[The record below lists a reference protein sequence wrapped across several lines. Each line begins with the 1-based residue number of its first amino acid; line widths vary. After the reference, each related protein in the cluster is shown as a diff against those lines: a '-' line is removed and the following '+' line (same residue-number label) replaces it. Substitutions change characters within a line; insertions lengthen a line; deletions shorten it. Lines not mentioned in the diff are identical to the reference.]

1 MEATSL
7 FDGRPDGHCGLVEAV
22 RRTGHAGGAMT
33 PRPLVSIGMPL
44 PKAGRHRAEAL
55 DSLLAQD
62 YRNLELIISD
72 NASTD
77 ATESTCRQYAARDSR
92 ISYERTESNQGAVW
106 NFNRVF
112 EVAKGDYFMW
122 AAHDDIRAM
131 RYVSRCVD
139 ALEARPD
146 AVLCCTGVGF
156 MDEDG
161 HDIEPW
167 IELVRPVGRT
177 PRARVSE
184 IARARYW
191 LDVYGLMRR
200 STLAQTRLAQ
210 PVWGFDVVV
219 VMEMCMRGP
228 VLFVPERL
236 FYYRADPQKTVQY
249 VASSLGSISAQGAVP
264 VNWSAMTLELA
275 RGVWHSPLNPLHRA
289 ALIVQLLFQICVFTA
304 PLRTRIRKH
313 LAPNLRAPWKDR
325 RFGPFAALLVVT
337 ALVFPV
343 QNRLVRGGYRLLPP
357 RNRTPQTP
365 V

>member
-1 MEATSL
+1 
-7 FDGRPDGHCGLVEAV
+7 
-22 RRTGHAGGAMT
+22 MT

-44 PKAGRHRAEAL
+44 HNAGRHLTEAL

-62 YRNLELIISD
+62 YREFELILSD

-77 ATESTCRQYAARDSR
+77 ATESICREYAARDSR

-122 AAHDDIRAM
+122 AAHDDIRAT
-131 RYVSRCVD
+131 RFVSVCVD

-146 AVLCCTGVGF
+146 AVLCCTGIGF
-156 MDEDG
+156 IDEDG

-200 STLAQTRLAQ
+200 SSLAQTRLAQ

-219 VMEMCMRGP
+219 VMEMCTRGP

-249 VASSLGSISAQGAVP
+249 VASSLGSTGVEGAVP

-275 RGVWHSPLNPLHRA
+275 RGIWHSPLNPLHRA
-289 ALIVQLLFQICVFTA
+289 ALVVQLVFQICVFNG
-304 PLRTRIRKH
+304 LVGMGIRKDVG
-313 LAPNLRAPWKDR
+313 PNLRAAWEDR
-325 RFGPFAALLVVT
+325 RFGRFAALIVMA

-343 QNRLVRGGYRLLPP
+343 QNRLVRGGYRLVRP
-357 RNRTPQTP
+357 RKRTPQTP

>member
-1 MEATSL
+1 M
-7 FDGRPDGHCGLVEAV
+7 
-22 RRTGHAGGAMT
+22 

-44 PKAGRHRAEAL
+44 HNAGRHLADAL

-62 YRNLELIISD
+62 YRELELIISD

-77 ATESTCRQYAARDSR
+77 TTESICRDYAARESR

-122 AAHDDIRAM
+122 AAHDDIRAKSF
-131 RYVSRCVD
+131 VSHCVD
-139 ALEARPD
+139 AMEARPD
-146 AVLCCTGVGF
+146 AVFCCTGVGF
-156 MDEDG
+156 IDEDG

-191 LDVYGLMRR
+191 LDVYSLMRR
-200 STLAQTRLAQ
+200 ATLAQTRLAQ

-219 VMEMCMRGP
+219 VMEMCMRGQT
-228 VLFVPERL
+228 LLVPDKL
-236 FYYRADPQKTVQY
+236 FYYRADPQKTVHY
-249 VASSLGSISAQGAVP
+249 VASSLGSTSAQGAVP

-275 RGVWHSPLNPLHRA
+275 GGIWRSPLNALHRG
-289 ALIVQLLFQICVFTA
+289 ALIVQLVFQICVFNG
-304 PLRTRIRKH
+304 LVGLGIRKD
-313 LAPNLRAPWKDR
+313 LGTNLTAAWNER
-325 RFGPFAALLVVT
+325 RIGRFAALVAMA

-343 QNRLVRGGYRLLPP
+343 QNRLVRGGYRLVRP
-357 RNRTPQTP
+357 RKRTPQTP

>member
-1 MEATSL
+1 M
-7 FDGRPDGHCGLVEAV
+7 
-22 RRTGHAGGAMT
+22 

-44 PKAGRHRAEAL
+44 HNAGRQLAEAL

-62 YRNLELIISD
+62 YRDIELIISD

-77 ATESTCRQYAARDSR
+77 TTESICRHYAARDSR
-92 ISYERTESNQGAVW
+92 ISYQRTESNQGAVW

-122 AAHDDIRAM
+122 AAHDDIRAP
-131 RYVSRCVD
+131 RFVTRCVD
-139 ALEARPD
+139 ALEASAE

-156 MDEDG
+156 IDEDG
-161 HDIEPW
+161 RDIEPW
-167 IELVRPVGRT
+167 VELVRPVGRT
-177 PRARVSE
+177 PGARVGE

-191 LDVYGLMRR
+191 LDIYGLMRR

-219 VMEMCMRGP
+219 VMEMCMRGR
-228 VLFVPERL
+228 VLLVPERL
-236 FYYRADPQKTVQY
+236 FYYRADPKKTVQY
-249 VASSLGSISAQGAVP
+249 VASSLGSSEAQGAVP

-275 RGVWHSPLNPLHRA
+275 RGIWHSPLNALRRA
-289 ALIVQLLFQICVFTA
+289 ALIVQLVFQLCVFNG
-304 PLRTRIRKH
+304 LVGLGIRKDVGT
-313 LAPNLRAPWKDR
+313 NLTAAWNQR
-325 RFGPFAALLVVT
+325 RIGRFAALVAMA

-343 QNRLVRGGYRLLPP
+343 QNRLVRGGYRLVRP
-357 RNRTPQTP
+357 RKRTPQTP

>member
-1 MEATSL
+1 M
-7 FDGRPDGHCGLVEAV
+7 
-22 RRTGHAGGAMT
+22 
-33 PRPLVSIGMPL
+33 
-44 PKAGRHRAEAL
+44 
-55 DSLLAQD
+55 
-62 YRNLELIISD
+62 
-72 NASTD
+72 
-77 ATESTCRQYAARDSR
+77 
-92 ISYERTESNQGAVW
+92 
-106 NFNRVF
+106 
-112 EVAKGDYFMW
+112 
-122 AAHDDIRAM
+122 
-131 RYVSRCVD
+131 D

-146 AVLCCTGVGF
+146 AVLCCMGAGF
-156 MDEDG
+156 IDEDG

-200 STLAQTRLAQ
+200 STLARTRLAQ

-249 VASSLGSISAQGAVP
+249 VASSLGSTGAQGAVP

-275 RGVWHSPLNPLHRA
+275 GGVWHSPLNPLHRA
-289 ALIVQLLFQICVFTA
+289 ALGMG
-304 PLRTRIRKH
+304 IRKDVG
-313 LAPNLRAPWKDR
+313 PNLSAAWKER
-325 RFGPFAALLVVT
+325 RFGRFAALIVMA

-343 QNRLVRGGYRLLPP
+343 QNRLVRGGYRLVRP
-357 RNRTPQTP
+357 RKRTPQTP